1 MRHFP
6 NQTFICK
13 PSRGRGGEGISLVR
27 KFSDLPK
34 AAFTHEFLIQR
45 YIENPLLIA
54 GKKFDLRVYVVIK
67 GVNRIECY
75 ICEEGIA
82 RFCTVS
88 QHTAQHLIFF
98 VTQIVA
104 VKLQEAGW
112 AEHEEYVYA
121 FDKLQLK
128 QELG

>member
-1 MRHFP
+1 M
-6 NQTFICK
+6 
-13 PSRGRGGEGISLVR
+13 R

-88 QHTAQHLIFF
+88 QQNHHLAFF
-98 VTQIVA
+98 FCDTTVV
-104 VKLQEAGW
+104 VKL
-112 AEHEEYVYA
+112 
-121 FDKLQLK
+121 
-128 QELG
+128 

>member
-1 MRHFP
+1 M
-6 NQTFICK
+6 
-13 PSRGRGGEGISLVR
+13 R

-88 QHTAQHLIFF
+88 QHTTQHLF
-98 VTQIVA
+98 VCDTTVV
-104 VKLQEAGW
+104 VKL
-112 AEHEEYVYA
+112 
-121 FDKLQLK
+121 
-128 QELG
+128 